1 MVEKKEEDTPYG
13 EEEDFPFIIPDFG
26 TCGTDTNPIDED
38 EGITDDGTKCGSKG
52 DSCDKPSCKKNE
64 PVEETKST

>member
-1 MVEKKEEDTPYG
+1 MVEKLDETDTPY

-38 EGITDDGTKCGSKG
+38 EGI
-52 DSCDKPSCKKNE
+52 
-64 PVEETKST
+64 VEE